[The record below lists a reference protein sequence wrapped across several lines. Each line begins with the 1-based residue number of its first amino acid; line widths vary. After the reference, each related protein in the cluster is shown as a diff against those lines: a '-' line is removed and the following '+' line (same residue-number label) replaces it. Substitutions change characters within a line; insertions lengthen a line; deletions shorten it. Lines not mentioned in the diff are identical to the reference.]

1 MINMVSLISNGR
13 DEYPPLGKIL
23 FLLITSAIII
33 WIICYAVNV
42 E

>member
-1 MINMVSLISNGR
+1 MASMTSLINNGR

-23 FLLITSAIII
+23 FLLITGAIII
-33 WIICYAVNV
+33 WIICFAVGV